1 MEIAI
6 ASPVDVT
13 GREQVVDPFGPLAT
27 KDAARVLAEDASPYR
42 IGILESSIFTSMS
55 AGRHMRDGDLGE

>member
-6 ASPVDVT
+6 ASSGDIT

-27 KDAARVLAEDASPYR
+27 KDAARVLTEDASPYR
-42 IGILESSIFTSMS
+42 IGILESSIIASMS
-55 AGRHMRDGDLGE
+55 AGRRTRDVDLGE